1 MCRTKKIESNKSV
14 FFVPKAMDTDIQKKK
29 WHGSQEK
36 MWEWYKH
43 TKPCNN
49 MLNSHT
55 CSREDCNYAHSL
67 EQYITAI
74 TRRKFKPDDMIV
86 NQLKLLDS
94 ELQPAK
100 RMRTD

>member
-1 MCRTKKIESNKSV
+1 
-14 FFVPKAMDTDIQKKK
+14 MDTELQKNK
-29 WHGSQEK
+29 WRGSQAK

-55 CSREDCNYAHSL
+55 CSTENCNYAHSL
-67 EQYITAI
+67 EQYIAAI
-74 TRRKFKPDDMIV
+74 TRRKFKTDDMIV
-86 NQLKLLDS
+86 NQLKLLSS

-100 RMRTD
+100 RMRME